1 MKPKLHLKDLTSVA
15 IQPAPVKE
23 PPAPKA
29 AEPAPAAEATVTPLP
44 SPKPSK
50 RFARSAPTPAHAE
63 AREFS
68 FPDGLPITITR
79 HAVVV
84 YTALKDAPETATLVD
99 LKGTA
104 GPFP

>member
-1 MKPKLHLKDLTSVA
+1 MKPRLHLKDLASVA

-68 FPDGLPITITR
+68 VSIREETPRLKATR
-79 HAVVV
+79 C
-84 YTALKDAPETATLVD
+84 
-99 LKGTA
+99 
-104 GPFP
+104 FS